1 MDGDHDRGRDGRRA
15 GRVGATGRRAGVRR
29 ILKPAI
35 AVAAVVLAAF
45 LLHRTLSNY
54 SAAELAAAVVAVP
67 WTRLAG
73 AAGFAAASYLCLTG
87 FDYLGLRY
95 AGRPLAYRRAALTSF
110 TSLSLGHNIG
120 FAALSS
126 GAVRYRF
133 YSRWGLDAAD
143 VGRVIL
149 FCGATVGLGLMT
161 LGGMALLAMSET
173 ASELT
178 GLGRT
183 TVLALGAANLALVGA
198 YLALAGFRHAPFRL
212 WRWETEIPSLR
223 LASAQVAVGAANF
236 TFVAACLHQAT
247 AAVADV
253 PFLGVAS
260 VFVIANVTA
269 LVSHV
274 PGGWGVIETVVA
286 RLLPGA
292 DVIGAILVFRIVYY
306 LVPLGLGGA
315 ALAVS
320 ELVLRRA
327 KETDGGEERAA
338 AQKTPSPADLRT
350 RPRGRARAGSACGG
364 SGVLDREAG

>member
-1 MDGDHDRGRDGRRA
+1 MKEGQDVERGAVQEPEIERRGRW
-15 GRVGATGRRAGVRR
+15 ATVRR
-29 ILKPAI
+29 VAKPAL
-35 AVAAVVLAAF
+35 AVAAVLIAAVL
-45 LLHRTLSNY
+45 LYRTLSNY
-54 SAAELAAAVVAVP
+54 SAAELAKAVATVP
-67 WTRLAG
+67 WIRLA
-73 AAGFAAASYLCLTG
+73 AATGFAAASYLCLTG

-95 AGRPLAYRRAALTSF
+95 AGRPLAYRCAALTSF

-143 VGRVIL
+143 VGRVIV
-149 FCGATVGLGLMT
+149 FCGATVGLGLMS

-173 ASELT
+173 AAELT

-183 TVLALGAANLALVGA
+183 TVLALGAANLVLVGA
-198 YLALAGFRHAPFRL
+198 YLALAGARRAPFRL
-212 WRWETEIPSLR
+212 WRWEMEMPSLR
-223 LASAQVAVGAANF
+223 LALAQVAVGAANF

-260 VFVIANVTA
+260 VYVIANVTA
-269 LVSHV
+269 LVAHV
-274 PGGWGVIETVVA
+274 PGGWGVIETVVL
-286 RLLPGA
+286 RLLSGA
-292 DVIGAILVFRIVYY
+292 DVIGAVLVFRIVYY

-320 ELVLRRA
+320 ELVLRHA
-327 KETDGGEERAA
+327 KETD
-338 AQKTPSPADLRT
+338 
-350 RPRGRARAGSACGG
+350 RARNS
-364 SGVLDREAG
+364 SRRS